1 MGLSESSLS
10 TILRPCDH
18 CKIAAKCPCCE
29 IVVDTHDYETESAS
43 PSLSATHQRSNLS
56 LQ

>member
-18 CKIAAKCPCCE
+18 CKVEATCPCCE
-29 IVVDTHDYETESAS
+29 MFVDTHDYETESAS
-43 PSLSATHQRSNLS
+43 PSLSATHQRSDLS